1 MNSSISKFIYWGI
14 LFGISCNAVRIYF
27 SQLDAQVIA
36 EDEVYGWY
44 FKLNYFGN
52 VVLCACSVASFFLY
66 KQYFPSFINTCYI
79 LMILAVTAAS
89 IPDFDSIFKR
99 PTFFFSIKGIGT
111 YINFGLLYFVADT
124 ERFPKVLKLFY
135 YLCFAFIVAGFIN
148 LAKVGLGASRR
159 EFMLTIKDLA
169 FYCMWVF
176 PYFFLQEED
185 NKKKNLIN
193 LAAFMMMVVLVF
205 CTGARSYLL
214 ISALYLI
221 IKFSKQ
227 IRSQNG
233 IFAIFGLLLVVGIG
247 YFALLNSDYS
257 STVEG
262 AANNLSE
269 RSGEDTRSD
278 QIFDFLS
285 QYNMEYLVQ
294 GVGPKGTWYWHSIE
308 SKYEFLDN
316 QFLLLAWW
324 AGLPAI
330 ITYLVF
336 LIRSLFVKSEI
347 LLFQDIKGVKLII
360 GLWIA
365 ACLGL
370 AIYVTIS
377 SEPYYYFIS
386 FMIGMNACQY
396 TKIWGE
402 PEYDES
408 GMLKE
413 A

>member
-1 MNSSISKFIYWGI
+1 MNSTISKYIYWGI
-14 LFGISCNAVRIYF
+14 LFGVLCNAVRIYL
-27 SQLDAQVIA
+27 SQLDAQSIA

-44 FKLNYFGN
+44 FRLNYLGN
-52 VVLCACSVASFFLY
+52 VVLCACAVTSFILY
-66 KQYFPSFINTCYI
+66 RKYFPSFINICYI
-79 LMILAVTAAS
+79 LMVLAVTVAS
-89 IPDFDSIFKR
+89 IGDFDTIFRR

-135 YLCFAFIVAGFIN
+135 YLCFVFIVAGFIN

-176 PYFFLQEED
+176 PYFFLQEEED
-185 NKKKNLIN
+185 KKKNLIN
-193 LAAFMMMVVLVF
+193 LAAFMLIVVLVF
-205 CTGARSYLL
+205 CTGARSYLI
-214 ISALYLI
+214 ISALFLA

-227 IRSQNG
+227 LKSKNG
-233 IFAIFGLLLVVGIG
+233 VFAILGMLMVIG
-247 YFALLNSDYS
+247 AGYVFLLNSDYS
-257 STVEG
+257 ATVG
-262 AANNLSE
+262 DAATNLSE
-269 RSGEDTRSD
+269 RSDQDTRSD
-278 QIFDFLS
+278 QILDFLS
-285 QYNMEYLVQ
+285 QYDMEYLVQ

-330 ITYLVF
+330 LTYIVLLV
-336 LIRSLFVKSEI
+336 RSLFEKSEI
-347 LLFQDIKGVKLII
+347 LLFQNIKGIKLII

-365 ACLGL
+365 ACLGF

-377 SEPYYYFIS
+377 SEPYYYFIT
-386 FMIGMNACQY
+386 FMIGLNACQY

-402 PEYDES
+402 PEEEYDE
-408 GMLKE
+408 E
-413 A
+413 TA

>member
-1 MNSSISKFIYWGI
+1 MNSTIAKFIYWGI
-14 LFGISCNAVRIYF
+14 LFGVCSNAVRIYF
-27 SQLDAQVIA
+27 SQMDAQVIA

-52 VVLCACSVASFFLY
+52 VVLCACSIASFFLY
-66 KQYFPSFINTCYI
+66 KKYFPSFINTCYI

-89 IPDFDSIFKR
+89 IPDFDKIFAR

-148 LAKVGLGASRR
+148 LAQVGLGASRR

-176 PYFFLQEED
+176 PYFFLQDEED
-185 NKKKNLIN
+185 KKKNLIN
-193 LAAFMMMVVLVF
+193 LAAFMLIVVLVF
-205 CTGARSYLL
+205 STGARSYL
-214 ISALYLI
+214 IICALVLM

-227 IRSQNG
+227 LKSKNG
-233 IFAIFGLLLVVGIG
+233 VFAIIGMLLLIGIG
-247 YFALLNSDYS
+247 YVVLLNSEYS
-257 STVEG
+257 GTLEG
-262 AANNLSE
+262 AATNLSE
-269 RSGEDTRSD
+269 RSDQDTRSE
-278 QIFDFLS
+278 QILDFLG
-285 QYNMEYLVQ
+285 QYDMDYLVQ

-330 ITYLVF
+330 LIYLIF
-336 LIRSLFVKSEI
+336 LVRSMFVKSEI
-347 LLFQDIKGVKLII
+347 LLFQNIKGVKLMI

-365 ACLGL
+365 ACLGF

-386 FMIGMNACQY
+386 FMIGINACQY

-402 PEYDES
+402 PEEFEE
-408 GMLKE
+408 E
-413 A
+413 AA